1 MELNET
7 IRAKMRSPRS
17 STEMERRWK
26 LARGVMKEAG
36 LDLLLAQNDN
46 QYIGG
51 YVRWFIDVPAVQGYP
66 MSVLFSADGEMT
78 TITHGAPDMP
88 LLPEWAMRGPTVRL
102 SSPYVRSLN
111 YTDGYDAALIAEQV
125 KKRNVK
131 RLGLVGWAQMNHVI
145 VDRLREETDAELI
158 DATRLIDEIKG
169 PKSSEEM
176 ECICQTAAMHDQVMD
191 YAAQIIR
198 PGLREYEIQAALV
211 KKLMELGSE
220 EQLIMIGSAPCG
232 QCAGIQYSHYQNRMI
247 QRGDELTVMIETSG
261 MGGYYCEMGR
271 SFAVGCQPS
280 EQLEYMFDQ
289 SRRVQHRTAEL
300 LVPGKRAGSVTEE
313 VNVLLKEMGLPEEHR
328 IFTHGQGYDLIESP
342 GFDLED
348 DFILRENMNIAIH
361 PTYATPH
368 AFGFCCD
375 NYQITAE
382 GARRLEKFQQ
392 DVIRL

>member
-1 MELNET
+1 MELNGT

-17 STEMERRWK
+17 QAEMERRWE
-26 LARGVMKEAG
+26 LARGVMREAG

-66 MSVLFSADGEMT
+66 MSVMFSADGEMT
-78 TITHGAPDMP
+78 TITHGAPEMP
-88 LLPEWAMRGPTVRL
+88 LLPEWAMRCPTLRL

-111 YTDGYDAALIAEQV
+111 YTDHYDAGLIAEQV

-131 RLGLVGWAQMNHVI
+131 RLGLVGWAQINHVI
-145 VDRLREETDAELI
+145 VDRLREETGVELV
-158 DATRLIDEIKG
+158 DATRLIDKIKG
-169 PKSSEEM
+169 PKSDEEM
-176 ECICQTAAMHDQVMD
+176 ACIRRTAAMHDQVMD

-211 KKLMELGSE
+211 KRLMELGSE

-232 QCAGIQYSHYQNRMI
+232 QCAGIQYTHYQNRMI

-280 EQLEYMFDQ
+280 EELEHMFDQ
-289 SRRVQHRTAEL
+289 SRQVQHRTARL
-300 LVPGKRAGSVTEE
+300 LRPGKRAGAVTDE
-313 VNVLLKEMGLPEEHR
+313 VNALLKEMGLPEEHR

-348 DFILRENMNIAIH
+348 DFVLQENMNIAIH
-361 PTYATPH
+361 PTYVTPG

-375 NYQITAE
+375 NFQITAE
-382 GARRLEKFQQ
+382 GGKRLEKFQQ

>member
-1 MELNET
+1 
-7 IRAKMRSPRS
+7 
-17 STEMERRWK
+17 
-26 LARGVMKEAG
+26 
-36 LDLLLAQNDN
+36 
-46 QYIGG
+46 
-51 YVRWFIDVPAVQGYP
+51 
-66 MSVLFSADGEMT
+66 
-78 TITHGAPDMP
+78 
-88 LLPEWAMRGPTVRL
+88 
-102 SSPYVRSLN
+102 
-111 YTDGYDAALIAEQV
+111 
-125 KKRNVK
+125 
-131 RLGLVGWAQMNHVI
+131 
-145 VDRLREETDAELI
+145 
-158 DATRLIDEIKG
+158 
-169 PKSSEEM
+169 
-176 ECICQTAAMHDQVMD
+176 
-191 YAAQIIR
+191 
-198 PGLREYEIQAALV
+198 
-211 KKLMELGSE
+211 
-220 EQLIMIGSAPCG
+220 
-232 QCAGIQYSHYQNRMI
+232 MI

-289 SRRVQHRTAEL
+289 SRRVQRRTAEL
-300 LVPGKRAGSVTEE
+300 LLPGKRAGSVTEE